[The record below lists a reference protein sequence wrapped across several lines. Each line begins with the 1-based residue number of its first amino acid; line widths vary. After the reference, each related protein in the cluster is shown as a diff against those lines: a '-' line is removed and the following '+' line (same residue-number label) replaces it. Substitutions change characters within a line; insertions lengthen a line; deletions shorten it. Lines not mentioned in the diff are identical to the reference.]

1 MYSESDARKALDRLE
16 KLEKQVAA
24 YKDRIADLE
33 QRIRKLEGAKQPF
46 DRGPT
51 QPGR

>member
-33 QRIRKLEGAKQPF
+33 RRVEKLEGPKKPF
-46 DRGPT
+46 DRGPI